1 MKMDVSSKCT
11 SQLDVAWF
19 PLERNWKFC
28 LVGQALLSPEMFL
41 HERLHGG
48 ITIFFFSFP
57 FSYQV
62 SFIVFKHLRLQHQ
75 KSDMCIL
82 LALSPSWYL
91 TKICATHVFVVLGD
105 DIEQGNL
112 IIFVFVS
119 PTTYVITHRTNENT
133 NCLYPPFIC
142 HMAVTLIFV
151 STP

>member
-1 MKMDVSSKCT
+1 MYFSTGCCMVSSWTELEVLFGWSGLTFSRNVPTWKA
-11 SQLDVAWF
+11 AWW
-19 PLERNWKFC
+19 NYD
-28 LVGQALLSPEMFL
+28 
-41 HERLHGG
+41 
-48 ITIFFFSFP
+48 FFFSFP

-82 LALSPSWYL
+82 LVLSPSWYL